1 MTRVNVRITERVI
14 PSEHRVFVL
23 HPGVGYR
30 FLDLFVAQNAVFLG
44 LPGFERPPID
54 AWENEERYRA
64 IEAQVRM
71 ARARAQWYRG
81 GRSSRSEPSSD
92 LADHYRKSGRP
103 IRAVSEARA
112 LYGRAQRGDLVVVPD
127 RGYFT
132 EIRIAELTNSP
143 DSDVRQIQVPEF
155 GNERVPARRV
165 RWIDHDQRKI
175 DLPPFVIPLMQ
186 NRQALIQLPEEA
198 KRAVYDIAFKSYV
211 IADDDTSFYLGVRKD
226 HILLDDIGEIAEL
239 TNYVISA
246 FLALEAGNGEKFALL
261 PMREAIDG
269 FFDRSVLADTDVEI
283 HSPGRFL
290 VRARRE
296 LLSGF
301 VLAVLAIT
309 TADVGDAIASGEL
322 SPPNSVKISRIDGDT
337 EVEYEQ
343 EVVDYVNRMMEHFG
357 QSTWRMLCEKSQ
369 VCRER
374 AGLNVAASVDVAASA
389 DAD

>member
-1 MTRVNVRITERVI
+1 M
-14 PSEHRVFVL
+14 
-23 HPGVGYR
+23 
-30 FLDLFVAQNAVFLG
+30 
-44 LPGFERPPID
+44 
-54 AWENEERYRA
+54 
-64 IEAQVRM
+64 
-71 ARARAQWYRG
+71 
-81 GRSSRSEPSSD
+81 
-92 LADHYRKSGRP
+92 
-103 IRAVSEARA
+103 
-112 LYGRAQRGDLVVVPD
+112 
-127 RGYFT
+127 
-132 EIRIAELTNSP
+132 
-143 DSDVRQIQVPEF
+143 
-155 GNERVPARRV
+155 PARRV